1 MAGLL
6 TLPSEIVAQLAT
18 LVGDEATLK
27 EMAVALGIAQPT
39 VSKYLRRCDLYD
51 AWRVSRQSR
60 NVRAHRASQAQAH
73 GVAVQHADTLRA
85 MVGDGNTLEEMG
97 QATGVTRE
105 RIRQVL
111 NKFDCNAPRIAN
123 RQQQRKL
130 RAVAAWLATPMGAVL
145 TEFGERARA
154 AGYTVERRVERPF
167 RNGPLRVTLVVDGYV
182 VNATYSRI
190 ARSVGGPALYFR
202 SKQRSDTS
210 ILLLSTADGQ
220 RAAWWPPMTKM
231 MYVHTRDWVCAP
243 RYQTR
248 SHPRADKVPRLYW
261 VVDAPS
267 SVAIAR

>member
-6 TLPSEIVAQLAT
+6 TLPPEIVAHLAT
-18 LVGDEATLK
+18 LVGDGANLG
-27 EMAVALGIAQPT
+27 EMAAALGISKPT
-39 VSKYLRRCDLYD
+39 VKDYLHRCELYAAWLVSAEVRHRRAGRMRTYTEGV
-51 AWRVSRQSR
+51 AWQQAETIRAG
-60 NVRAHRASQAQAH
+60 VRAGS
-73 GVAVQHADTLRA
+73 TLQ
-85 MVGDGNTLEEMG
+85 EIG

-111 NKFDCNAPRIAN
+111 IKFDCNAPRIAT

-202 SKQRSDTS
+202 SRQQSDTS

-220 RAAWWPPMTKM
+220 RAAWWPPATKM

-243 RYQTR
+243 RYQAR
-248 SHPRADKVPRLYW
+248 SHTRADKVPRLYW

-267 SVAIAR
+267 SVAVAQ